1 LTYIGFSW
9 LSSLFAGDPARN
21 YISIDK
27 NLAHQAEVY
36 KTVTNRRL
44 TDEVGYRPTAFL
56 SNFLAVS
63 AVEFPIPLGGSL
75 RFAERS
81 G

>member
-1 LTYIGFSW
+1 MAILPFCRGS
-9 LSSLFAGDPARN
+9 GEN
-21 YISIDK
+21 YISTDK

-44 TDEVGYRPTAFL
+44 TDEVSFRPTAFL
-56 SNFLAVS
+56 STLLAVS